1 MSSAE
6 APLVQLEDVDLMNHY
21 SDDDT
26 TTTLDKTANQQQ
38 LTTEVEVSFQKK
50 KKYNKTYSNI
60 IKRKQK

>member
-38 LTTEVEVSFQKK
+38 LTTEVEVSFQK
-50 KKYNKTYSNI
+50 NT
-60 IKRKQK
+60 IKPIQI